1 MKKPSAGTRG
11 FTLIELLVVVSIIG
25 LLSSVIMV
33 SLNTARKKGR
43 DTRRVEDL
51 RQIGNVIAISDSG
64 TAGIT
69 FAGCTAAGS
78 RVSTCTTPDLSA
90 YKDPSGSTSACTTS
104 SAATCDYAIGK
115 GTLATAN
122 PTSQDWE
129 VCAYLEVGV
138 GPRTTPGMIYVDANG
153 SVRSGCN

>member
-1 MKKPSAGTRG
+1 MRYYTQETRG
-11 FTLIELLVVVSIIG
+11 FTLIELLVVIAVIG
-25 LLSSVIMV
+25 LLSSVILA
-33 SLNTARKKGR
+33 SLNSARKKGR

-51 RQIGNVIAISDSG
+51 RQIANTVAILDTG
-64 TAGIT
+64 TAATT
-69 FAGCTAAGS
+69 FAGCTSAGA
-78 RVSTCTTPDLSA
+78 RVTTCTTPDLSA

-104 SAATCDYAIGK
+104 SASTCDYAVGK
-115 GTLATAN
+115 GALATAN
-122 PTSQDWE
+122 PDSQNWE

>member
-1 MKKPSAGTRG
+1 MFIKKKDARG
-11 FTLIELLVVVSIIG
+11 FTLIELLVVIAIIG
-25 LLSSVIMV
+25 ILSSVILA
-33 SLNTARKKGR
+33 SLNSARKKGR
-43 DTRRVEDL
+43 DTRRIETL
-51 RQIGNVIAISDSG
+51 RQIGNAVALLDTG
-64 TAGIT
+64 GAATA
-69 FAGCTAAGS
+69 FVGCTAAGA

-90 YKDPSGSTSACTTS
+90 YTDPSGSTSACTTG
-104 SAATCDYAIGK
+104 SAAACDYAVGK
-115 GTLATAN
+115 GTLGTAN